1 MLKTYGYK
9 IDFVDVN
16 TATEIIELVLDNKKQ
31 ITELI

>member
-9 IDFVDVN
+9 IDFGYIN